1 MDMEMNFYTD
11 EIILI
16 SGGAGAIG
24 SNLSRKLAESG
35 AAKVIILDDLSVSYK
50 WNIPNL
56 PNILFVIR
64 VVSRMTM
71 ISNACFTKSPLI
83 FFI

>member
-1 MDMEMNFYTD
+1 MDKDMNIYNG

-35 AAKVIILDDLSVSYK
+35 AAKVII
-50 WNIPNL
+50 
-56 PNILFVIR
+56 
-64 VVSRMTM
+64 
-71 ISNACFTKSPLI
+71 
-83 FFI
+83 

>member
-24 SNLSRKLAESG
+24 SNLSRKLAESS
-35 AAKVIILDDLSVSYK
+35 AAKVIILDDLSASQKEIFLTCRISYLLK
-50 WNIPNL
+50 
-56 PNILFVIR
+56 
-64 VVSRMTM
+64 VVSRMTV
-71 ISNACFTKSPLI
+71 ISNVCFTKSPI
-83 FFI
+83 VFFI